1 MVKPCTDL
9 SKNDVHLIPLNFSSG
24 AGSICSLIAIGY
36 DRYNILCKGLN
47 ANTMTWKNATLYI
60 QIIWIYSFIISI
72 PPFFGWGGYK
82 LGI

>member
-36 DRYNILCKGLN
+36 DRYNIICMGLN
-47 ANTMTWKNATLYI
+47 ANAMTWKNAYFYVQL
-60 QIIWIYSFIISI
+60 IWIYSFAVSI

-82 LGI
+82 LGT